1 MAVLLGKSPEEKR
14 VLERFGYLLGR
25 WVYLMDAL
33 DDLEDDAKRRCYNPF
48 LERWDVGPQG
58 PDDRQKTEI
67 IAYGRGMLNVTVAE
81 LGVTYELLEL
91 KRYKPIL
98 DNILYLGLPN
108 SAEEVFRKKAPSA

>member
-1 MAVLLGKSPEEKR
+1 
-14 VLERFGYLLGR
+14 
-25 WVYLMDAL
+25 
-33 DDLEDDAKRRCYNPF
+33 
-48 LERWDVGPQG
+48 
-58 PDDRQKTEI
+58 
-67 IAYGRGMLNVTVAE
+67 MLNVTVAE